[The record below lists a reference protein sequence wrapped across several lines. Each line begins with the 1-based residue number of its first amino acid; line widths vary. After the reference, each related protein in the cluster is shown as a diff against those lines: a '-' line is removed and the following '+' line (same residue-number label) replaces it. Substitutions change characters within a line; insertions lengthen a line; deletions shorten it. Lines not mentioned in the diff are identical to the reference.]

1 MSSSKVPKVV
11 IDTNVLIA
19 ATRNK
24 ESFSRKIINMAVN
37 GDILPYATRKVLD
50 ENRALLEKA
59 VSWQDELID
68 RYFTVVQEVVER
80 YDLKVVDI
88 DPEDDK
94 YINAALSAGAE
105 YIITSDKHLLFYDKY
120 ENINIVSPKKFY
132 EDMVGESFFDWDEWR
147 FS

>member
-1 MSSSKVPKVV
+1 MLLSKIPKVI
-11 IDTNVLIA
+11 IDTNVLITA
-19 ATRNK
+19 SRNK
-24 ESFSRKIINMAVN
+24 ESFSRKIINMAVK
-37 GDILPYATRKVLD
+37 GDIQPFATKKVLD
-50 ENRALLEKA
+50 ENKSLLNKALDRE
-59 VSWQDELID
+59 DELID
-68 RYFTVVQEVVER
+68 RYFTVVQEVIDK

-132 EDMVGESFFDWDEWR
+132 EKMTGESFFDWDEWR
-147 FS
+147 YS